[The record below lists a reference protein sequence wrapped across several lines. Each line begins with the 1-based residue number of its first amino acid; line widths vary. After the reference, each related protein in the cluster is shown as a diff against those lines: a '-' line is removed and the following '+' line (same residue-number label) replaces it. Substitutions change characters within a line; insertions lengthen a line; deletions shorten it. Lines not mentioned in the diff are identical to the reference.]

1 MATSDLDHVI
11 ERYQQAASEFAGG
24 DPKPMQ
30 QLFSRRE
37 DVTLLDPSGG
47 VQRGWEQV
55 SQKQE
60 QNALPNRAG
69 EPSVFER
76 IATWASATA
85 RLQDVCRVYSLLHPS
100 RADGW
105 SLWLVGHKPEEPRQA
120 SHSHSRA
127 TARVE
132 GPLPSTTASQM
143 RHGASL
149 ADGPHGLA
157 ERPGR
162 PCAQHG
168 RVDTRNRETAWCP
181 GGLLRR
187 GYAV

>member
-76 IATWASATA
+76 IATWVT
-85 RLQDVCRVYSLLHPS
+85 
-100 RADGW
+100 
-105 SLWLVGHKPEEPRQA
+105 PEVAFIVEVERHRGRKEGSQA
-120 SHSHSRA
+120 I
-127 TARVE
+127 V
-132 GPLPSTTASQM
+132 PSTLRVTTIFRMEAGAWKVVHRHADSVASSWLPESAIQ
-143 RHGASL
+143 
-149 ADGPHGLA
+149 
-157 ERPGR
+157 
-162 PCAQHG
+162 
-168 RVDTRNRETAWCP
+168 
-181 GGLLRR
+181 
-187 GYAV
+187 